1 MRRSPWCVSDM
12 KNPRACEGSR
22 VGALLPARGA
32 LRDARRAGTF
42 SDAAAEAGAIEPPAH
57 TTAPRTGPEEIGRAS
72 CRERVQ
78 PAGVA
83 GATKRRNTAEQET
96 QTAESR
102 EPTSSY
108 ASSG

>member
-57 TTAPRTGPEEIGRAS
+57 TTAPRTGPEGRPRRCAPDPVNLLIS
-72 CRERVQ
+72 PRLARRSSDPVRHTP
-78 PAGVA
+78 PAG
-83 GATKRRNTAEQET
+83 
-96 QTAESR
+96 
-102 EPTSSY
+102 
-108 ASSG
+108 

>member
-57 TTAPRTGPEEIGRAS
+57 TTAPRTDRKNTRLNS
-72 CRERVQ
+72 SH
-78 PAGVA
+78 VA
-83 GATKRRNTAEQET
+83 NAYVVFCLKKKTIDDGKDDEL
-96 QTAESR
+96 
-102 EPTSSY
+102 
-108 ASSG
+108 GI